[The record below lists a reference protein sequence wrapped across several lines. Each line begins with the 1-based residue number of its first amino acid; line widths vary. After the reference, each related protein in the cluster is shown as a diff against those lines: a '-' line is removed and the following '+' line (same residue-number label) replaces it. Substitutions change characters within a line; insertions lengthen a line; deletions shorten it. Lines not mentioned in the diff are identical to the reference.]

1 MRADAKAQGE
11 EDSGKREH
19 TYAVTYLRAKFR
31 PATDGSSR
39 DKEHYQYEHLRSMVF
54 H

>member
-19 TYAVTYLRAKFR
+19 ANAVACKRAEFR
-31 PATDGSSR
+31 PLTY
-39 DKEHYQYEHLRSMVF
+39 DKA
-54 H
+54 